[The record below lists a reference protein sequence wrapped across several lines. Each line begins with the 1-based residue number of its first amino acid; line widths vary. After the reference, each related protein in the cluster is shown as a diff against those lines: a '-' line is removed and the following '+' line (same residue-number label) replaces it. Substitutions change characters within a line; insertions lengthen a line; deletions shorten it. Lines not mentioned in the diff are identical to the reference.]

1 MLDYSFKVAKC
12 SVSVC
17 IILLINVRAAFH
29 NLNVKVHR
37 SKQGDFSCLC
47 HSISQKLWCVFVARR
62 HEKMKTAVMG
72 GRRRA

>member
-1 MLDYSFKVAKC
+1 MLDYSLAKC

-29 NLNVKVHR
+29 NLNVEVHG
-37 SKQGDFSCLC
+37 SKLGDFSCLC
-47 HSISQKLWCVFVARR
+47 HSISQKLWCVFVAGR
-62 HEKMKTAVMG
+62 HEKKKTAVTG